1 MKISKE
7 KADEMLEKAKPL
19 IEWLNDNCH
28 PHCDIVVTH
37 LSAELKEGVSIVRTE
52 EFLNG

>member
-19 IEWLNDNCH
+19 IEWLKNSYNIGD
-28 PHCDIVVTH
+28 
-37 LSAELKEGVSIVRTE
+37 R
-52 EFLNG
+52 